1 MSPRPRKVS
10 DDDIFAATYR
20 AMSRLGP
27 GELTL
32 ADIAAEAGVTAGA
45 ISQRFG
51 SKRALLLALSEGAA
65 AYAGDHFQSLRAAHR
80 SPLAAVRAYAAGM
93 AHLAESP
100 AALARNLAYLQI
112 DLSDAEFRTHLAAQ
126 ARATRSGL
134 EDLLE
139 SAKAAG
145 ELRPDTNF
153 KSLAA
158 TVEVVLHGSLLTW
171 ALYDEGD
178 ASHWILRQVNA
189 VLSPHLAAGPGRKRA
204 RRR

>member
-1 MSPRPRKVS
+1 VSPRPRKVT
-10 DDDIFAATYR
+10 DEEILAAAYR

-51 SKRALLLALSEGAA
+51 SKRALLLALAEGAA
-65 AYAGDHFQSLRAAHR
+65 GSAGEHFESLRAAHR
-80 SPLAAVRAYAAGM
+80 SPLAALRAYATGM

-112 DLSDAEFRTHLAAQ
+112 DISDPEFRAHLAAH

-134 EDLLE
+134 HDLLE
-139 SAKAAG
+139 SAVAAG
-145 ELRPDTNF
+145 ELRPGTNL
-153 KSLAA
+153 KSLAT

-171 ALYDEGD
+171 ALYNEGD
-178 ASHWILRQVNA
+178 AASWILRQVNA
-189 VLSPHLAAGPGRKRA
+189 VLSPHVAPPRTRP
-204 RRR
+204 RVRPR